1 VLNYSTHKI
10 TLQHKQTNQVKKNK
24 KKNILV
30 FLEEAVVIEMEIIF
44 KFDFLISFE
53 IKKKFV
59 FRDRMFLIGSWSER
73 QWLKSRL
80 FRWQVSKLSI
90 YIIPSS

>member
-1 VLNYSTHKI
+1 
-10 TLQHKQTNQVKKNK
+10 
-24 KKNILV
+24 
-30 FLEEAVVIEMEIIF
+30 
-44 KFDFLISFE
+44 
-53 IKKKFV
+53 
-59 FRDRMFLIGSWSER
+59 MFLIGSWSER

>member
-1 VLNYSTHKI
+1 
-10 TLQHKQTNQVKKNK
+10 
-24 KKNILV
+24 
-30 FLEEAVVIEMEIIF
+30 LEEAVVIEMEIIF
-44 KFDFLISFE
+44 KFDFLISFG
-53 IKKKFV
+53 IKKKIV

-80 FRWQVSKLSI
+80 FWWQVSKLSI

>member
-1 VLNYSTHKI
+1 
-10 TLQHKQTNQVKKNK
+10 
-24 KKNILV
+24 
-30 FLEEAVVIEMEIIF
+30 LEEAVVIEMEIIF

-80 FRWQVSKLSI
+80 FWWQVSKLSI